1 MTSIQAQVGPC
12 LFPHTELSWEAGTT
26 TVISG
31 VKSLAH
37 DRPSKSTSSEP
48 TPPPDPCIPLWVSLL
63 EPGSLVKCVSLSPP
77 ACGAPWG
84 STVSPA
90 QVCKL
95 NEHTEQRLNERTLTS
110 LQAPTR
116 LNLNSWDTISLDFKP
131 GERQSCP
138 FPREEIQAA
147 CWEGWGG
154 GGGQRGAE
162 GEKGAGLLWTWLRD
176 YGLPS
181 VGRRPQQLPRGC
193 PKPRRAA
200 SSQAWPAANTSSFR
214 SQTTRLPAPV
224 GLSRDSAG
232 GNRIHLR
239 EPEACE
245 EGSSCIS
252 PGGVVNKTPDPHPHP
267 GRDASQPP
275 AQSLLAH
282 ASILSPLPVSSCVC
296 VFLPLSI

>member
-1 MTSIQAQVGPC
+1 MHFTSKSRLLAPLPACFLISLSNPQSLPC
-12 LFPHTELSWEAGTT
+12 WP
-26 TVISG
+26 
-31 VKSLAH
+31 SLA
-37 DRPSKSTSSEP
+37 R
-48 TPPPDPCIPLWVSLL
+48 
-63 EPGSLVKCVSLSPP
+63 
-77 ACGAPWG
+77 
-84 STVSPA
+84 
-90 QVCKL
+90 
-95 NEHTEQRLNERTLTS
+95 ERTS
-110 LQAPTR
+110 K
-116 LNLNSWDTISLDFKP
+116 KP
-131 GERQSCP
+131 IKAGPAVGSQSP
-138 FPREEIQAA
+138 
-147 CWEGWGG
+147 
-154 GGGQRGAE
+154 
-162 GEKGAGLLWTWLRD
+162 
-176 YGLPS
+176 
-181 VGRRPQQLPRGC
+181 RPQQLPRGC

-200 SSQAWPAANTSSFR
+200 SSQAWPPANTSSFR